1 MDRPVLRDV
10 PLELH
15 TERLLIRCPRPGDGP
30 LVYASVSESLSA
42 LREFP
47 VSLPWAM
54 EQPSVDASERF
65 CREGQANFLR
75 RADMPMLLFLRSS
88 GAHVGNSGLHRFDW
102 SVPKCE
108 LGFWLRTSY
117 GGRGLMTEGAKALTA
132 FAFRELGIRRVEAW
146 TDEEN
151 RRARRLCE
159 RASFTLEG
167 TLRHYRASPEGLLRN
182 ACVYA
187 IVR

>member
-1 MDRPVLRDV
+1 MEPF
-10 PLELH
+10 ELH
-15 TERLLIRCPRPGDGP
+15 TERLLIRCPREGDGR
-30 LVYASVSESLSA
+30 LVYASVSESLTA

-47 VSLPWAM
+47 LSLPWAM
-54 EQPSVDASERF
+54 EPPSLEASERF
-65 CREGQANFLR
+65 CREGEANFR
-75 RADMPMLLFLRSS
+75 RRTDMPMLLFLRAS

-117 GGRGLMTEGAKALTA
+117 GGRGLMTEAAKALTA
-132 FAFRELGIRRVEAW
+132 YALRELGMRRVQAL

-151 RRARRLCE
+151 LRARRVCE
-159 RASFTLEG
+159 RAGFTLQG
-167 TLRHYRASPEGLLRN
+167 TLRHYRASPDGIVRN

>member
-1 MDRPVLRDV
+1 MDQPVLRDV
-10 PLELH
+10 PLEFES
-15 TERLLIRCPRPGDGP
+15 ERLLIRCPRPGDGR
-30 LVYASVSESLSA
+30 VVHASVSESLSS
-42 LREFP
+42 LRQFP

-54 EQPSVDASERF
+54 EPPSADASERF

-75 RADMPMLLFLRSS
+75 RADMPMLLFLRATA
-88 GAHVGNSGLHRFDW
+88 AHVGNSGLHRFDW

-117 GGRGLMTEGAKALTA
+117 GGRGLMTEAAKELTA
-132 FAFRELGIRRVEAW
+132 FAFRELAMRRVEAL

-151 RRARRLCE
+151 ARARRVCE
-159 RASFTLEG
+159 RAGFVLEG
-167 TLRHYRASPEGLLRN
+167 ILRRYRASPQGGLRN

-187 IVR
+187 LVR